1 MLKTI
6 FFSLSVLVCRI
17 LLLPLENKIHI
28 FVPPFNIFYQ
38 LELLWL
44 PFVGSENG
52 RVEGFFP
59 KAMYSGTS
67 EWGCL
72 KAS

>member
-28 FVPPFNIFYQ
+28 FVSPCNIFYQ

-52 RVEGFFP
+52 RVEGLIP
-59 KAMYSGTS
+59 KAMYSGTF